1 MEKEVEFNY
10 KGKEI
15 ELFNNENNNRTIIVL
30 SYEKE
35 GENFVNLL
43 KEAGFAGFNII
54 FISNIDWNNELTP
67 WKGEPIF
74 KGDKEY
80 LGEADKF
87 LDFIENDLLIKI
99 KNEYKICLEKLTL
112 CGYSLAGL
120 FTLYAGF
127 KTNIF
132 DSLICCSS
140 SFWYKDFSSFV
151 VNNKLNENVQYIYLS
166 LGNKEHLTKNETMKT
181 VLDNTNLIYEN
192 IKSRCI
198 NIEFE
203 LNEGGHFNDPL
214 CRQIKGIKRLQN
226 YLKTYK

>member
-15 ELFNNENNNRTIIVL
+15 ELFYNENNVRTIIVL

-35 GENFVNLL
+35 GKNFVNSL

-67 WKGEPIF
+67 WVGEPIF

-99 KNEYKICLEKLTL
+99 KNEYKIGLEKLTL

-151 VNNKLNENVQYIYLS
+151 VNNKLNENVKYIYLS
-166 LGNKEHLTKNETMKT
+166 LGNKEHLTKNEIMKT

-192 IKSRCI
+192 IKSRGI

-203 LNEGGHFNDPL
+203 LNEGGHFSDPL
-214 CRQIKGIKRLQN
+214 GRQIKGIKRLQN
-226 YLKTYK
+226 YLKIFK